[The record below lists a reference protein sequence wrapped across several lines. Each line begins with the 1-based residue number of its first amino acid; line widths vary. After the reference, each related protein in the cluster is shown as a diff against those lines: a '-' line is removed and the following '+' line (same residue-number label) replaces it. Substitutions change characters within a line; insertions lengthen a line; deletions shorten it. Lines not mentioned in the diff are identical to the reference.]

1 MEPTTPTVFRSLLT
15 RKVCRYGLIIQPVLI
30 KLDQRDEAYREILSV
45 NGLTQTH
52 NAAPFVSRRGPWSLI
67 RRHATVFLP
76 SPDPPDKS
84 RYACPRIVTDRSIG
98 KEEGRTTR
106 RGNRIVPWKQA
117 TVSLHSNQL
126 LYSPRALTKL
136 LPSFTCR

>member
-98 KEEGRTTR
+98 EEGESHCSLETSNGFFAFESISLFSPGVNQAFTLVHLSIA
-106 RGNRIVPWKQA
+106 IVW
-117 TVSLHSNQL
+117 
-126 LYSPRALTKL
+126 
-136 LPSFTCR
+136 